1 MKSIPELKDVFFSSL
16 TTMGEKIMGFL
27 PSLVGAII
35 VIILGWLIARFIA
48 YLVAKILKVAKLDR
62 WNDSLNQSEFVK
74 KSEVR
79 LDPVRLISRFVFWIV
94 MLIVLI
100 ISLEIMGWEAVTV
113 EIGKLINYL
122 PKLLIAIAIFIAGMY
137 IANLVKQLLRTTLLS
152 LEIAGAKAISLLAF
166 YIIIILLSIT
176 ALNQAGINTQI
187 LNNNVILIIGSVLL
201 AFAVSFGIGS
211 VDVIKNILAALY
223 GKKNFEIGQV
233 VKAGDVEGEIIA
245 IDNMSVTL
253 KTPKGKILLPAKDF
267 YNAKIE
273 IKA

>member
-74 KSEVR
+74 KSEVS

>member
-113 EIGKLINYL
+113 ESGKLINYL